1 MKKWMS
7 TILALIFAGG
17 AFLLSA
23 CSFETYE
30 PAKDSKYGS
39 LTFNAARYL
48 NTSEITIAKVN
59 VYGSDMET
67 LTKEIK
73 EVSDGKASAT
83 IEKIPVGKN
92 RVIEVIGYKDSSSSV
107 PVKYLYHVMDI
118 KSGNNTCTIK
128 DSSDSAKGKAY
139 LALLNK
145 GVDISSVDLG
155 DFSGVSSAYLFDAD
169 SFATAYKSDSSVKA
183 SSYIQTV
190 GSVNFTKISNATGYT
205 IWIDDPLSSKVSL
218 SGSETSASATGVAPG
233 TWNVYVND
241 GSSTK
246 KVGSVTVTSGS
257 SATYSGV
264 IGNALAGKLFIFV
277 KASSAPTIWA
287 WETESG
293 TELSANLDGNWDSQ
307 KTMDAATSDYMND
320 PEGWYMR
327 DFSSA
332 GALKGVGTISFKLN
346 KSDPEL
352 SSGKTATFWYDGSSF
367 YDADPTTTPVLDS
380 DATLSD
386 IKVNDSSVGV
396 VTEYSV
402 PYKTSSVTITATA
415 TSSKATV
422 TVSPSAETTL
432 TVGTAKDFTIKV
444 TAQDG
449 TEKSYTISVTRNAE
463 IANDV
468 TLSTIKVNGSS
479 IGTLSGTSF
488 TKSLT
493 GSEDSM
499 SVTVTAEANSS
510 AAKVVVS
517 DAQTVSD
524 GGSKTFTISV
534 TNGTGSATYTV
545 TVSYTKVAG
554 SQYYW
559 TNKNG
564 AVGTNKTISSWSD
577 WTEAERIAQNAA
589 YDDPRTWKGHHE
601 VPYDVYALYAAY
613 DDTNL
618 YLMVELT
625 NIADRAS
632 FMTHD
637 YAGSDNAWWNNR
649 DIPLGMLFNTGKGV
663 NSTKPTVGTTG
674 PIWGAID
681 FSDSQG
687 FDALFYHSSKYGE
700 FDGTFVGVGTPGF
713 FKTTSNGVFSYDDEY
728 CLSFNT
734 GTTTGTSGISVKY
747 QRQCAVSKTI
757 YYESTPTDNRTTSSQ
772 DGNDLL
778 ASTTY
783 TAVSTGDLDMSYWY
797 TIPLSTLGIDKAY
810 LQSSGIGVRQL
821 TTNGGSLMDCSPW
834 DVSMVD
840 IASGE
845 CSDDA
850 STSAEKEDCDD
861 ITSAQAR
868 IGHM

>member
-1 MKKWMS
+1 MRNFLRMTGVLFCTLIVS
-7 TILALIFAGG
+7 FVFGCSNLETMDESLDYGTI
-17 AFLLSA
+17 
-23 CSFETYE
+23 SFGS
-30 PAKDSKYGS
+30 DS
-39 LTFNAARYL
+39 RYID
-48 NTSEITIAKVN
+48 TTEIITADVT
-59 VYGSDMET
+59 VYGWKM
-67 LTKEIK
+67 TKI
-73 EVSDGKASAT
+73 SASNVTISGGSGNYT
-83 IEKIPVGKN
+83 IENVPVGKN
-92 RVIEVIGYKDSSSSV
+92 RIIEVTGYKDSAKTV
-107 PVKYLYHVMDI
+107 PVKYLYKVLDI
-118 KSGNNTCTIK
+118 KAGTNSIDTIT

-139 LALLNK
+139 LALFNK

-155 DFSGVSSAYLFDAD
+155 DFSSVSSAYLFDAD

-183 SSYIQTV
+183 SSYIQNV
-190 GSVNFTKISNATGYT
+190 GGVNFTNISNAKGYT
-205 IWIDDPLSSKVSL
+205 IWIDDPLSLKVSL

-246 KVGSVTVTSGS
+246 KVGGVTVTSGS

-277 KASSAPTIWA
+277 KTSSAPTIWA
-287 WETESG
+287 WETNSG

-327 DFSSA
+327 DFTSA

-402 PYKTSSVTITATA
+402 PYKTTSVTITATA
-415 TSSKATV
+415 TSSKASV

-444 TAQDG
+444 IAQDG
-449 TEKSYTISVTRNAE
+449 TEKLYTISITRNAE

-468 TLSTIKVNGSS
+468 TLSTIKINGSS

-524 GGSKTFTISV
+524 GGSKIFTISV

-545 TVSYTKVAG
+545 TVSYTKKEAN
-554 SQYYW
+554 QYYW

-564 AVGTNKTISSWSD
+564 AVGANKTISSFSD
-577 WTEAERIAQNAA
+577 WTESMKIAQGAA
-589 YDDPRTWKGHHE
+589 NDDPRVFAKWSMHE
-601 VPYDVYALYAAY
+601 NPNDAYALFAAY

-618 YLMVELT
+618 YLMVELS
-625 NIADRAS
+625 NVQDIVAPGENYPA
-632 FMTHD
+632 
-637 YAGSDNAWWNNR
+637 SDNGQYWNR
-649 DIPLGMLFNTGKGV
+649 GTPFFFAFETGKG
-663 NSTKPTVGTTG
+663 TG
-674 PIWGAID
+674 GDGSMVDGSYVWSSQVQ
-681 FSDSQG
+681 FSQKNVDTMIVC
-687 FDALFYHSSKYGE
+687 HSNPSK
-700 FDGTFVGVGTPGF
+700 GTPGVF
-713 FKTTSNGVFSYDDEY
+713 RTNSSGLFDYKNGLCETFTANGIDVTWDGGANKTQGLVSKNLYGIKACGTGQGRLAANILTDEY
-728 CLSFNT
+728 VDFNT
-734 GTTTGTSGISVKY
+734 LGHNT
-747 QRQCAVSKTI
+747 
-757 YYESTPTDNRTTSSQ
+757 
-772 DGNDLL
+772 
-778 ASTTY
+778 
-783 TAVSTGDLDMSYWY
+783 DLDLKWQI
-797 TIPLSTLGIDKAY
+797 TIPLSALKISKSE
-810 LQSSGIGVRQL
+810 LESSGIGVMFVL
-821 TTNGGSLMDCSPW
+821 SDGGSGMDCLPW
-834 DVSMVD
+834 DSSMID
-840 IASGE
+840 NAAEPYSKDE
-845 CSDDA
+845 
-850 STSAEKEDCDD
+850 STSAEKEDLDL
-861 ITSAQAR
+861 ITTSFAR